1 MEQLPKHI
9 QSLIPIADELGV
21 ALYQRFTEGDAIQF
35 LNIPSESLSQL
46 RSQGR
51 ISFIQLDNNTVEYFG
66 YQLLEYILGAVNPA
80 TTTTK
85 PPSSPERII
94 RCKDVVEKTG
104 LSRSTIW
111 RMEKEKTFPARISL
125 GKGSVG
131 WRLSEV
137 EVWINSRR

>member
-1 MEQLPKHI
+1 MELPEQI

-21 ALYQRFTEGDAIQF
+21 ALYQRFTDDDAIQF
-35 LNIPSESLSQL
+35 LNIPSESLTQL
-46 RSQGR
+46 RSQGK

-80 TTTTK
+80 TTTKK
-85 PPSSPERII
+85 PPSSSERII
-94 RCKDVVEKTG
+94 RCKDVIEKTG

-137 EVWINSRR
+137 ETWINTRR